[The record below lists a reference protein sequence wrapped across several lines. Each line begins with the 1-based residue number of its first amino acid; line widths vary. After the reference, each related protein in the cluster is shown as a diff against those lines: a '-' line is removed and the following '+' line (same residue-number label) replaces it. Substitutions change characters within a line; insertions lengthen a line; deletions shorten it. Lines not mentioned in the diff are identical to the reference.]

1 MQRPVQERVT
11 KLRGEITQIREANR
25 QYVLGGKKMPAEVDH
40 QRMLQRLQE
49 IMNELASLTE
59 WKQP

>member
-1 MQRPVQERVT
+1 MQRPVQERVA